1 MSVILT
7 LLEFTMGLLQTLA
20 LASLHDAPARAAR
33 VRLSDDAISRYADL
47 LRDAAQLPPVR
58 ALRDLLDEAL
68 AAHDNDALDPVRLGQ
83 ARVRAHAVQRIID
96 HFLPDD
102 DHALALSSRVETVHG
117 QRFLLLLD
125 FACPV
130 GEEQLADVVRACQV
144 NGWRGAVMASGSS
157 YHFLGFEPMEFGAW
171 VAAMGRALLLSGLID
186 VRYMGHAL
194 ARGAGALRLHACE
207 AKPTMPR
214 VVALVG
220 GRP

>member
-1 MSVILT
+1 MVMVAQQQQVRPALGIRRGMAAPSVVRKLVANGG
-7 LLEFTMGLLQTLA
+7 EVLA
-20 LASLHDAPARAAR
+20 VELRTYR
-33 VRLSDDAISRYADL
+33 VRKN
-47 LRDAAQLPPVR
+47 VR
-58 ALRDLLDEAL
+58 ARIAAGEDKLLAL
-68 AAHDNDALDPVRLGQ
+68 AAHDQDAVDPVRLGQ
-83 ARVRAHAVQRIID
+83 ARVRAHAVQRMID
-96 HFLPDD
+96 HYVPDD
-102 DHALALSSRVETVHG
+102 DHAFALSSRVETVHG

-130 GEEQLADVVRACQV
+130 GEEQLADVVRACQF
-144 NGWRGAVMASGSS
+144 NGWRGAVLESGSS
-157 YHFLGFEPMEFGAW
+157 YHFMGFEPMEFGAW

-220 GRP
+220 RGA